1 MLPIQKI
8 FLREGIQDY
17 EKIRILRK
25 ELAENP
31 SREAAATRKLLN
43 DFMNT
48 INTKTLDKRSAAD
61 IVNEEKKL
69 LADIARSVDEYKVEH
84 QR

>member
-1 MLPIQKI
+1 MLPIQKV

-31 SREAAATRKLLN
+31 SREAAAARKLLN

-48 INTKTLDKRSAAD
+48 INTKTLAKRSAAD
-61 IVNEEKKL
+61 IVNEGKI
-69 LADIARSVDEYKVEH
+69 LADISRSVDGYKVEH